1 MPGVQPRD
9 DDRWNQAEEG
19 GDSGV
24 KRDREPIPKTRS
36 AFLLVKC
43 PDCGEERILFSNAAK
58 DVGCQGCGRKLAESR
73 GGKSVVLATIVKRL
87 G

>member
-1 MPGVQPRD
+1 MQQRKYAGRY
-9 DDRWNQAEEG
+9 QASEG

-36 AFLLVKC
+36 TFLLVKC

-73 GGKSVVLATIVKRL
+73 GGKSVVLATVVKRL